1 MDVRLADG
9 VSLWIEEVGAGFP
22 VFVLHGGPGL
32 DHQHFRPWL
41 DPLADEFRLLYVDE
55 RGQGR
60 SERVEPASLSLEVF
74 AKDVDLAAEALG
86 LGAFAV
92 LGHSFG
98 AIIATHHAIE
108 LGTAAGYLISGGGDS
123 SVALEQDVAE
133 SLEAMGEA
141 GKPIAESWE
150 REQTVETEEE
160 FRELMRVQWPFH
172 FAGPVP
178 ESFQDETI
186 YTPEVIRY
194 FASAGYGDFDYVPDL
209 PRVTRP
215 TLVLVGEEDR
225 TTTLRAAR
233 VLHEGISG
241 SDLIVIPAVGHMSFI
256 EAPEAYLNAVRPFL
270 RRVADDA

>member
-1 MDVRLADG
+1 MDVRLTGG

-60 SERVEPASLSLEVF
+60 SERVEPASLSLDVF
-74 AKDVDLAAEALG
+74 ANDVDRAAEALG
-86 LGAFAV
+86 LDAFGL

-108 LGTAAGYLISGGGDS
+108 LGTAAGYVISGGGDS
-123 SVALEQDVAE
+123 SAALEQDVAE

-178 ESFQDETI
+178 AGFRDKTI
-186 YTPEVIRY
+186 YTPEVIRH
-194 FASAGYGDFDYVPDL
+194 FASAGYGDFDYVPDI
-209 PRVTRP
+209 PRVARP

-233 VLHEGISG
+233 VLHEGIAG
-241 SDLIVIPAVGHMSFI
+241 SELTVIPAVGHMSFI
-256 EAPEAYLNAVRPFL
+256 EAPEAYMDAVRPFL
-270 RRVADDA
+270 RRVAGDS

>member
-1 MDVRLADG
+1 VDVRLADG
-9 VSLWIEEVGAGFP
+9 VSLWTDEVGAGFP

-41 DPLADEFRLLYVDE
+41 DPLADEFRLLYLDE

-60 SERVEPASLSLEVF
+60 SERVEPASLSLDVF

-86 LGAFAV
+86 LDAFAL

-98 AIIATHHAIE
+98 AIIATRHAIE
-108 LGTAAGYLISGGGDS
+108 LGTAAGYVISGGGDS
-123 SVALEQDVAE
+123 SAALEQDVAE

-150 REQTVETEEE
+150 QERTVETEEE

-215 TLVLVGEEDR
+215 TLVLVGEVDR

-233 VLHEGISG
+233 VLHEGIAGSG
-241 SDLIVIPAVGHMSFI
+241 LTVIPAVGHMSFI
-256 EAPEAYLNAVRPFL
+256 EAPDAYLNAVRPFL
-270 RRVADDA
+270 RRVAGGP